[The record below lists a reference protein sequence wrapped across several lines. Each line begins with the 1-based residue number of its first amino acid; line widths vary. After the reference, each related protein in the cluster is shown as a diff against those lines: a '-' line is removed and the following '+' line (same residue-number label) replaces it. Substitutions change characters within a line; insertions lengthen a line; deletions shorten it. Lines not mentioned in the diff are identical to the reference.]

1 MAPREVIIGGDNE
14 PYAIWTDLGWSIVG
28 CSSPHSDLFEV
39 SRLCHCTAVKE
50 PPSITPANVIWVLE
64 SDFKDTEEE
73 TTRVSQDGIFFLEKL
88 KQGIQKKFHGHYQML
103 LPFKVRP
110 NLQNDQRYA
119 MVRLDHLKRKMSQDD
134 SYKKCYSV
142 FVSKILQRGD
152 AEEVHNDGKDEVL
165 TSSCFC
171 FFYQRRQTNC
181 V

>member
-1 MAPREVIIGGDNE
+1 
-14 PYAIWTDLGWSIVG
+14 
-28 CSSPHSDLFEV
+28 
-39 SRLCHCTAVKE
+39 
-50 PPSITPANVIWVLE
+50 
-64 SDFKDTEEE
+64 
-73 TTRVSQDGIFFLEKL
+73 
-88 KQGIQKKFHGHYQML
+88 ML

-119 MVRLDHLKRKMSQDD
+119 MVRLDHLKRKMAQDD

-171 FFYQRRQTNC
+171 FFLSEKADKLRVVFDCSARYEGFSLNDHLLQGPGLINSLHGLIQFRQHPIALTYM
-181 V
+181 